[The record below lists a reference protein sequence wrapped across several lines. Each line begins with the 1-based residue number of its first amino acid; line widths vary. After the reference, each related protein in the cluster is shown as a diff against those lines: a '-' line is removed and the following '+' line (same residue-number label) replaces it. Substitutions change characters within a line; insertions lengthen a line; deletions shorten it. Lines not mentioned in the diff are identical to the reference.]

1 MLRKQAD
8 EKRKLE
14 QQRKAEEK
22 AIADRIEKQVAKN
35 KEGTDINQVIR
46 MAAQNV
52 SNNINNIEKKI
63 MASPRAE
70 PRDQLPIL
78 GGGGASEKPISKV
91 YQPQSKP
98 VIVQTKPSF
107 LNQQPPQSAR

>member
-1 MLRKQAD
+1 
-8 EKRKLE
+8 
-14 QQRKAEEK
+14 
-22 AIADRIEKQVAKN
+22 
-35 KEGTDINQVIR
+35 

-78 GGGGASEKPISKV
+78 GGGGGEKPVSKV
-91 YQPQSKP
+91 HQPQSKP
-98 VIVQTKPSF
+98 VVGQTKPSF
-107 LNQQPPQSAR
+107 LN